1 MTAKTAEDYDEGDGD
16 GGGGGGGVQIM
27 RWRDQSPFK
36 CIQTPVSSEVNRT
49 TLHEM

>member
-1 MTAKTAEDYDEGDGD
+1 MTIKTAEDYATGDDG